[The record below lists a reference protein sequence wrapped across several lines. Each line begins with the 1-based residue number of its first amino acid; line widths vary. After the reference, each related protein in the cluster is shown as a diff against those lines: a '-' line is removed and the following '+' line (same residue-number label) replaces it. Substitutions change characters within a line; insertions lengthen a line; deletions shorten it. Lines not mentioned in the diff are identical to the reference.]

1 MAKKWSKCDFKELKK
16 LEKRLEQLEQADW
29 DKVCQD
35 TAKEMA
41 QMLLSKAK
49 KLTPTGVKP
58 DLSAFDGQADTVEAT
73 GKYGTTRSFKSGA
86 GVAREYWKSYRG
98 GSLKKAWTVIPI
110 EKYGDC
116 YEITVLNNLEYASYV
131 EYGHRQLP
139 GRYVPMLGKRLKV
152 NWVPGKKMLTV
163 SVQEVDAAKSELIEK
178 AMYQV
183 LKGVFDGDK

>member
-16 LEKRLEQLEQADW
+16 LEKRLEQLEQVDW
-29 DKVCQD
+29 DKACQD

-98 GSLKKAWTVIPI
+98 GSL
-110 EKYGDC
+110 
-116 YEITVLNNLEYASYV
+116 NNQSISCL
-131 EYGHRQLP
+131 
-139 GRYVPMLGKRLKV
+139 KRTLYRSGGV
-152 NWVPGKKMLTV
+152 VGACN
-163 SVQEVDAAKSELIEK
+163 AAE
-178 AMYQV
+178 
-183 LKGVFDGDK
+183 FDPAFGAAL